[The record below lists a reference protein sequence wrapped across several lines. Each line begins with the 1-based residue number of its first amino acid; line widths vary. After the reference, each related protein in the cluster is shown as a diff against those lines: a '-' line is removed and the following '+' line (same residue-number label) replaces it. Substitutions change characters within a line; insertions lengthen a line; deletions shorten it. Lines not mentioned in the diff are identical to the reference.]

1 MERKWIKNTIP
12 PVGKMVEIKMT
23 DGKVHKDV
31 YVKTAS
37 MQKENKRMTGELM
50 INEKAILYTLKERM
64 IETGRCE
71 PTDRINYVEHTTD
84 NGSDYL
90 RLGITLT
97 HKRCVKPYVYWNL
110 CIRISDNIIHWDT
123 STFYYL

>member
-1 MERKWIKNTIP
+1 MQP
-12 PVGKMVEIKMT
+12 
-23 DGKVHKDV
+23 
-31 YVKTAS
+31 S

-50 INEKAILYTLKERM
+50 INEKAILHTLKERM

-110 CIRISDNIIHWDT
+110 CIRIPDNIIHWDT